1 MLSNRYILGFP
12 FIAAV
17 IFRSRLD
24 RQLIA
29 DLSISYVPYQSLT
42 HHLVDGSYSLRSFHD
57 IVHRCMSAFFQTRAL
72 T

>member
-17 IFRSRLD
+17 ISRERLE

-29 DLSISYVPYQSLT
+29 DLSIFYVPYQSHS
-42 HHLVDGSYSLRSFHD
+42 HHLVDGSSFQRPFRD
-57 IVHRCMSAFFQTRAL
+57 IVCCCVSVFCQTRAL